1 MQLESAH
8 FMRTGDEVRHADGR
22 SGRVVQ
28 SLTLWAVVAWDEDG
42 EQEVEQLDP
51 RVTVTERAARE

>member
-28 SLTLWAVVAWDEDG
+28 SLTLWAVVAWEEGG

-51 RVTVTERAARE
+51 RVTVTERATRE